1 MIQHKNFIVVFST
14 LGILLSIM
22 SFNTGVYGL
31 ENHESCTTD
40 TDKRPNSTEYLYH
53 FNCGNLE
60 KEEGVRHFTLIAEE
74 NQIINIS
81 NIGHQFNAWTFNGT
95 VPGPTMRMVEGDHV

>member
-1 MIQHKNFIVVFST
+1 MQKLFLISILAIAFTMAYQSSYAAE
-14 LGILLSIM
+14 LG
-22 SFNTGVYGL
+22 TP
-31 ENHESCTTD
+31 ENCSED
-40 TDKRPNSTEYLYH
+40 TDKRPTTMEYLTH
-53 FNCGNLE
+53 FNCGDTE

-95 VPGPTMRMVEGDHV
+95 VPGPTMRMVEGDHVKITV